1 MVFQGPV
8 CGEHIGMKQKRISGF
23 TLVELMIVVVIMS
36 VLAAIAYPSYTKFT
50 TQSRRSD
57 AQIALIHVAALQG
70 KFFSDCGWYAKTLN
84 STLNSRACGADK
96 DNGVLETATDS
107 PDRHYTLTSPVTKGN
122 IIGNCMGGSPEY
134 TCGYTLIATPKAGGR
149 QVGDGSFRIDALGTK
164 QWAKDGTNYNYKW
177 TDK

>member
-8 CGEHIGMKQKRISGF
+8 CGERIGMKQKRISGF

-36 VLAAIAYPSYTKFT
+36 VLAAIAYPSYTKYT

-57 AQIALIHVAALQG
+57 AQIALTRIAAAQE
-70 KFFSDCGWYAKTLN
+70 KYFSDFSYYAKTI
-84 STLNSRACGADK
+84 SGTRAQGTGAGNNDT
-96 DNGVLETATDS
+96 VLGLDATSLDG
-107 PDRHYTLTSPVTKGN
+107 HYDLQLAAGN
-122 IIGNCMGGSPEY
+122 TQGACAAGGSIGASY
-134 TCGYTLIATPKAGGR
+134 TCGFIATATPKAGGR

>member
-1 MVFQGPV
+1 
-8 CGEHIGMKQKRISGF
+8 MKQKRISGF
-23 TLVELMIVVVIMS
+23 TLIELMIVVVIMS
-36 VLAAIAYPSYTKFT
+36 VLAAIAYPSYTKYT

-57 AQIALIHVAALQG
+57 AQIALTHVAALQE

-84 STLNSRACGADK
+84 STPASRTCGADK
-96 DNGVLETATDS
+96 DNGVLETDTNSLDG
-107 PDRHYTLTSPVTKGN
+107 HYTLTTPVTKGN
-122 IIGNCMGGSPEY
+122 INGNCTVGSAEY

-149 QVGDGSFRIDALGTK
+149 QVGDGPFRIDALGTK